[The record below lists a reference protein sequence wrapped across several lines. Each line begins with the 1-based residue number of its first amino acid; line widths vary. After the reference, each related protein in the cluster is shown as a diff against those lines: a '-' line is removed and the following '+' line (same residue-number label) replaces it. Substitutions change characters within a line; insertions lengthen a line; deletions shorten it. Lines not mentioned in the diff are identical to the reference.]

1 MFIFHNFKNTNF
13 FQSKFVLL
21 LLTIILLN
29 GIFLSRKIEA
39 NPGTN
44 NRKFEKAYQLLET
57 GKNRESILLFQEI
70 LDEPSNRSLI
80 FEAGVHNALGRAYN
94 QSSEYL
100 LAISHWE
107 SAKKIYRQ
115 TSQKSIQKEL
125 FYTSFNLGQT
135 YLTVG
140 EIQEGISNFNEAKAI
155 AQNLNLN
162 RELVVTNGS
171 LGQAH
176 LDLGEYD
183 RAIVL
188 FRDILQQAQSQAN
201 IVKSLNN
208 LTIAYQQRAKKNA
221 LTAREVLGEGND
233 RYYERLKNQ
242 EVKDLATAKRIARR
256 AFSESLPLK
265 NQSTVRAWLNWRELD
280 SGDDPAFYRNEIVR
294 VLNELPPTRTKAFL
308 AINLAKLDRNNPLP
322 SLSIGEN
329 TAKEIGDLAAL
340 SYVLLEKGKF
350 YRQQDQFDLAESI
363 FKQGVL
369 TGLSANEN
377 HALYELY
384 SNLALLKKTT
394 GNINESKKA
403 YGSAIANLQQIRGD
417 IALESFRGQLDFRN
431 EIEPIFRE
439 YLEILLSQGEIDL
452 ALDLFAQLRLFQLQ
466 ALYGD
471 NCSDIGEI
479 KFVPFDFLKETN
491 SGLVSTIVL
500 DDLIYIILQ
509 LPGERTIVRRRAIET
524 SNLLEEVQQWRGSL
538 ELKHDYGYLNYS
550 KKFYDLL
557 IRPFASDLQSSEIEN
572 LVFVQ
577 DRSLKN
583 ISPAVLYDRERQEYL
598 IERYG
603 ITLSLGLSYN
613 SISEI
618 PPKPFTLAFGLTG
631 SYQGFPPLP
640 NVALELENIKEL
652 LDIDIFLDRD
662 FTKSNLTKQVEKF
675 PLSILHLATHAQFG
689 GTLDTAFILASDK
702 RLDLKE
708 FESVLDRSV
717 NPIDL
722 LVLSACATAVG
733 NDRSILG
740 LAGVALRSG
749 VRSTLGTLWYV
760 DDREIAEFMIDFY
773 KFLGEPGSN
782 PVLALQKAQIEQIKK
797 PGSHPALWSALTLIQ

>member
-1 MFIFHNFKNTNF
+1 MVIFHSLINTNYF
-13 FQSKFVLL
+13 LSKSVFL
-21 LLTIILLN
+21 LLTIIILN
-29 GIFLSRKIEA
+29 GTFVTKKVEA
-39 NPGTN
+39 NTSIN
-44 NRKFEKAYQLLET
+44 NRKLEKAFQLLET
-57 GKNRESILLFQEI
+57 GNNKDSILLFQEI
-70 LDEPSNRSLI
+70 LDEPSNHSLI
-80 FEAGVHNALGRAYN
+80 FEAGVHNALGRAYS
-94 QSSEYL
+94 QSHNYL
-100 LAISHWE
+100 LAITHWE

-115 TSQKSIQKEL
+115 TSQKSILKEL
-125 FYTSFNLGQT
+125 FYTSFYLGQT

-140 EIQEGISNFNEAKAI
+140 DIQEAILNFKQAKVI

-162 RELVVTNGS
+162 RELIVTNGS

-183 RAIVL
+183 RAIAL
-188 FRDILQQAQSQAN
+188 FKEVLQQAQSQEN
-201 IVKSLNN
+201 TVKTLNN
-208 LTIAYQQRAKKNA
+208 LTIAYQQRAKKNT
-221 LTAREVLGEGND
+221 LTAREVLSEGNN
-233 RYYERLKNQ
+233 RYYERLKHQ
-242 EVKDLATAKRIARR
+242 EAKDLATAKTIARR
-256 AFSESLPLK
+256 AFSESLILK
-265 NQSTVRAWLNWRELD
+265 NESTVRAWLNWRELD
-280 SGDDPAFYRNEIVR
+280 SGDDPAPYRNEIVKI
-294 VLNELPPTRTKAFL
+294 LNKLPPTRSKAFL
-308 AINLAKLDRNNPLP
+308 AINLGKLDRNNPLP
-322 SLSIGEN
+322 SLLVGEN
-329 TAKEIGDLAAL
+329 TAKEIGDRAAL

-350 YRQQDQFDLAESI
+350 YRQQRQLDLAESNI
-363 FKQGVL
+363 KQGVL
-369 TGLSANEN
+369 VGLSANES

-384 SNLALLKKTT
+384 WNLALIKRST
-394 GNINESKKA
+394 GDIIESKKA

-417 IALESFRGQLDFRN
+417 IALESFRGQLNFRD

-439 YLEILLSQGEIDL
+439 YLEILLDLGEIDP

-491 SGLVSTIVL
+491 SGLVTTIVL
-500 DDLIYIILQ
+500 EDLIYVILQ
-509 LPGERTIVRRRAIET
+509 LPGSRTIVESQPIEAN
-524 SNLLEEVQQWRGSL
+524 NLLEEIQQWRASL

-557 IRPFASDLQSSEIEN
+557 IRPLSSHLKTPEIKN

-583 ISPAVLYDRERQEYL
+583 ISPAVLYDRKREEYL

-613 SISEI
+613 SIPEI
-618 PPKPFTLAFGLTG
+618 AQKPSMLAFGLTE

-640 NVALELENIKEL
+640 NVALELDNIKQL

-662 FTKSNLTKQVEKF
+662 FTKSNLTKQVEEL

-702 RLDLKE
+702 RFNLKE

-733 NDRSILG
+733 NDRSLLG

-749 VRSTLGTLWYV
+749 VISTLGTLWYV
-760 DDREIAEFMIDFY
+760 DDKEIAEFMIDFY
-773 KFLGEPGSN
+773 RFLEEPGSN
-782 PVLALQKAQIEQIKK
+782 AVVALQKAQIEQIKK
-797 PGSHPALWSALTLIQ
+797 PGSHPALWSALALIQ